1 MDLSIYQCGY
11 EKCRP
16 LQVNQSELSG
26 HYLFCYI
33 ISGKGVLRVQRKPAA
48 ACSYGLSGGTG
59 FLIEPGEGGKYQIVS
74 EEAGDYIW
82 VEFSGF
88 RAGDYMKLTGLSVE
102 QPIYAP
108 ECPEKGKELLQS
120 MLALV
125 KNEEG
130 LKIRTTGYLYLFV
143 DCLIRTS
150 RLKREIAKEGRNSE
164 SYVWRAVGYI
174 EENYF
179 RHISVEELARHCWLD
194 RSYFGKVFKSVT
206 GQSPQSYLISFRM
219 ERAAEELASGN
230 ASIGDVGASVG
241 YPNLLHFSRAFK
253 GVYGI
258 SPREYRQRHGLT
270 G

>member
-11 EKCRP
+11 EKHRP

-33 ISGKGVLRVQRKPAA
+33 ISGKGVLRIQRKPAA
-48 ACSYGLSGGTG
+48 ACSYELSGGTG
-59 FLIEPGEGGKYQIVS
+59 FLIEPGEGGKYQVVS

-82 VEFSGF
+82 IEFGGYK
-88 RAGDYMKLTGLSVE
+88 AGDYLNLTGLSIE
-102 QPIYAP
+102 QPIYTP
-108 ECPEKGKELLQS
+108 EYPEQGEELLQN
-120 MLALV
+120 MLLLFRS
-125 KNEEG
+125 KEEFR
-130 LKIRTTGYLYLFV
+130 LRATGYLYLFV
-143 DCLIRTS
+143 DSLIRTS
-150 RLKREIAKEGRNSE
+150 KFKKQAPGEGKSSE
-164 SYVWRAVGYI
+164 SYVWSAVRYI
-174 EENYF
+174 EQNYF

-206 GQSPQSYLISFRM
+206 GQSPQRYLISFRM
-219 ERAAEELASGN
+219 ERAAEELTGGN
-230 ASIGDVGASVG
+230 ASIGDVGAAVG

-258 SPREYRQRHGLT
+258 SPREYRQRHGLA

>member
-1 MDLSIYQCGY
+1 MDLSIYQCRH
-11 EKCRP
+11 ETCRP

-33 ISGKGVLRVQRKPAA
+33 ISGKGVLRVQRKPDA
-48 ACSYGLSGGTG
+48 ACCYELSEGSG

-74 EEAGDYIW
+74 EEPGEYIW
-82 VEFSGF
+82 AEFGGF
-88 RAGDYMKLTGLSVE
+88 RAGDYMRLTGLSIE
-102 QPIYAP
+102 QPVYTP
-108 ECPEKGKELLQS
+108 EYPEQGRELLQS

-125 KNEEG
+125 KSEEE
-130 LKIRTTGYLYLFV
+130 LPIRATGYLYLFV

-150 RLKREIAKEGRNSE
+150 RLRREIVKEGRSSE
-164 SYVWRAVGYI
+164 SYVWRAVRYI

-206 GQSPQSYLISFRM
+206 GQSPQRYLISFRM
-219 ERAAEELASGN
+219 EKAAEKLSGGN
-230 ASIGDVGASVG
+230 ACIGDVGAAVG

-258 SPREYRQRHGLT
+258 SPREYRQRHGMA